1 LKHEEGARDR
11 IDLGARLGPAITAC
25 IGVPTRGVR
34 GSRLMHW
41 VPGGWPESAT
51 MAAPRT
57 WHKRIVR
64 SGPRT
69 ASSPA
74 ADSGAVGLLTVP
86 SDAEESNPKGRF
98 CARSIELPL
107 LVEVVEAQ
115 FQLGPAHE
123 RGQLPKDDG

>member
-1 LKHEEGARDR
+1 ML
-11 IDLGARLGPAITAC
+11 DLAARLGPAVAAC
-25 IGVPTRGVR
+25 IGVTTRGDR
-34 GSRLMHW
+34 AAHTRLMHW